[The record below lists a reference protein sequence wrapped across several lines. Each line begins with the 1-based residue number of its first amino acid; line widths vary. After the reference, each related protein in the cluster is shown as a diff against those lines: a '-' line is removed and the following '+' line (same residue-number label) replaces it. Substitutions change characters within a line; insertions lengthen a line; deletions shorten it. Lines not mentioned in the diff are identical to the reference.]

1 MFRFLILGFLRNRS
15 PMHGYALFKRYRERS
30 GADVSTGN
38 FYREL
43 QRLVTAGLVESV
55 ANPVQADAR
64 RAPYAITEHGKQMF
78 DEWFTADVS
87 PESFSEDE
95 ISARM
100 LFIADV
106 DPTAVVKFLD
116 GMRQSLWAW
125 SKRLERERQ
134 AALSQSADSDLPDRP
149 ILPLLLARRIRHVT
163 VDLDIIAELRLA
175 HVTPAAA
182 SAVSPAAPSSEPVAS
197 ASPPSTALQRRRGA
211 RPAAGLV
218 RRTRAT
224 S

>member
-15 PMHGYALFKRYRERS
+15 PMHGYALFKRYRDRS

-43 QRLVTAGLVESV
+43 QRLVTAGLVQSV
-55 ANPVQADAR
+55 ANPAQADAR
-64 RAPYAITEHGKQMF
+64 RAPYAITECGKRMF

-95 ISARM
+95 ISARI
-100 LFIADV
+100 LFIGDMEAAD
-106 DPTAVVKFLD
+106 VVKFLD
-116 GMRQSLWAW
+116 GMRHSLWVW
-125 SKRLERERQ
+125 SKRLEREHQ
-134 AALSQSADSDLPDRP
+134 AALAQTRDGDSPDRP

-175 HVTPAAA
+175 QAMPPALPAAQ
-182 SAVSPAAPSSEPVAS
+182 PAAPV
-197 ASPPSTALQRRRGA
+197 ASPPPPSRDGRIVSEMTSPDSTARVIPLR
-211 RPAAGLV
+211 
-218 RRTRAT
+218 

>member
-43 QRLVTAGLVESV
+43 QRLVTAGLVQSV

-64 RAPYAITEHGKQMF
+64 RAPYAITECGKRIF

-95 ISARM
+95 ISARI

-106 DPTAVVKFLD
+106 DTGDVVKFLD

-134 AALSQSADSDLPDRP
+134 AALTHSQDSDTPDRP
-149 ILPLLLARRIRHVT
+149 ILPLLLARRIRHVA
-163 VDLDIIAELRLA
+163 VDLDIIAELRLSYA
-175 HVTPAAA
+175 TPAAL
-182 SAVSPAAPSSEPVAS
+182 PAAPVAEPVAS
-197 ASPPSTALQRRRGA
+197 PPPPSTAIQRRRTA
-211 RPAAGLV
+211 RAAAGLV
-218 RRTRAT
+218 RRARAT

>member
-43 QRLVTAGLVESV
+43 QRLVTAGLVQSV

-64 RAPYAITEHGKQMF
+64 RAPYAITECGKRVF

-95 ISARM
+95 ISARI
-100 LFIADV
+100 LFIADM
-106 DPTAVVKFLD
+106 DPADVVKFLD
-116 GMRQSLWAW
+116 GMRHSLWVW

-134 AALSQSADSDLPDRP
+134 AALAQSGDGGSPDRP

-175 HVTPAAA
+175 QTMPPA
-182 SAVSPAAPSSEPVAS
+182 SPVAQSVEPVAS
-197 ASPPSTALQRRRGA
+197 PSPPTTALQRRRSA